1 LVFTVPR
8 NVRENARI
16 THNQA
21 SIKVFWRRTTGLR
34 QPHRDPVRRENPKKS
49 AFLPTTTGFLRKPR
63 FLRLRFGVRL
73 LESVGIFSEFAG
85 WWLKNASGSLTLSCL
100 RKKDGSEAV

>member
-16 THNQA
+16 THNHA
-21 SIKVFWRRTTGLR
+21 SIKVFRRRTTGLQ
-34 QPHRDPVRRENPKKS
+34 QPHRDPVRRENQEKS
-49 AFLPTTTGFLRKPR
+49 AFLPTTTGFSLKPR
-63 FLRLRFGVRL
+63 FLRPRFGARL
-73 LESVGIFSEFAG
+73 LEPVGIFSEFEG
-85 WWLKNASGSLTLSCL
+85 WWLKNASGSLTLSRL